1 MSETQLR
8 NLLEELGVGET
19 VSRADSRSSNNI
31 IKLFSFKL
39 GILIFFL
46 LFKAAHSYYDEALK
60 IISESRTKLKS
71 EFLEDRQLEEEED
84 IRKKSEDFGGNDF
97 YRDSH
102 QLAQIISPLN
112 NDETSQ
118 TPKLPPINQDSNQ
131 TGKNNQPPSSAIS
144 NASRSSFAADSTTSF
159 SLPKIDDRYLQK

>member
-1 MSETQLR
+1 M
-8 NLLEELGVGET
+8 
-19 VSRADSRSSNNI
+19 
-31 IKLFSFKL
+31 
-39 GILIFFL
+39 
-46 LFKAAHSYYDEALK
+46 K

-71 EFLEDRQLEEEED
+71 EFLEDRQLEDEED
-84 IRKKSEDFGGNDF
+84 NKKKSEDFGNDF

-102 QLAQIISPLN
+102 QLAEIISPLN

-131 TGKNNQPPSSAIS
+131 TGKNNQRPSSAIS